1 MKKKTIFLLLNILFN
16 YILPSVIILLQFDF
30 FKHTSAGMKFTSIA
44 MVCMFVLI
52 VKFFRQISDWIK
64 SIKNYTVL
72 MVMNI
77 AKTLILCFAIL
88 VVLKVMQDAMLDLQ
102 IITIIFGLCF
112 SFGSI
117 FHYLRLKE
125 IDREKGIEE
134 ETNLRKIL
142 NDEFSKL
149 SKNNNN

>member
-1 MKKKTIFLLLNILFN
+1 MKKKTVFLLLNVLFN
-16 YILPSVIILLQFDF
+16 YILPSVIILIQFDF
-30 FKHTSAGMKFTSIA
+30 FKKTSAGMKFTSIA

-64 SIKNYTVL
+64 SIKNYTFL

-102 IITIIFGLCF
+102 VITIIFGLSF
-112 SFGSI
+112 SIGSI

-125 IDREKGIEE
+125 IDKEKGIEE
-134 ETNLRKIL
+134 ENNLRKIL
-142 NDEFSKL
+142 NEEFSKL
-149 SKNNNN
+149 SK